1 MKGSL
6 IFSCF
11 TPVGDATTSPVVAKL
26 RSMIKNK
33 KSKTSSATST
43 SIKGKTVRIY
53 AGWKHEESNGLR
65 QVVASRGGGS
75 HPLDLPKE
83 ATDVCILKRMTD
95 TFFPGGRNEAKGVD
109 LTMVSTQLATFSG
122 QCLWF
127 QQGTLIHS
135 WGYPARAK
143 YPPCEA
149 LLRDKMEDW
158 GNQFFHIVNNMLV
171 F

>member
-122 QCLWF
+122 QCLSDFSKGHSYSLGDILQELNTHPVRLYLETRWKSEV
-127 QQGTLIHS
+127 IH
-135 WGYPARAK
+135 
-143 YPPCEA
+143 
-149 LLRDKMEDW
+149 
-158 GNQFFHIVNNMLV
+158 FFT
-171 F
+171 